1 MHCNICKC
9 KIGCSASGSVTD
21 DPVHGILCKLNPL
34 LTSQKRLFSRRLS
47 GPGHFFRNKVA
58 VVCPESV
65 LMQTAKV
72 GTQRQRGG
80 RNSWVTTLSSRRLSR
95 VLLSQMH
102 YEDAFG
108 VGGEQEC
115 PQHPVVTERC
125 DRWCTAP
132 QNWVLNSSA
141 VTLCNSAGD
150 ILHSPMSLNTKCN
163 PQERAC
169 AHGSVLICC
178 LPGDGVWQSWFSC
191 SAAPLLSNKSLHLT
205 STGSCWSG

>member
-1 MHCNICKC
+1 MFSLRLGYRWPRPWHLVQIE
-9 KIGCSASGSVTD
+9 SVTYL
-21 DPVHGILCKLNPL
+21 PKTSLFPQTFRARPFLPKQGCCGLSWKCLNANSQGGNPKAERWTQQLSHHPL
-34 LTSQKRLFSRRLS
+34 LQKTFQGSAVPDALRRC
-47 GPGHFFRNKVA
+47 FW
-58 VVCPESV
+58 
-65 LMQTAKV
+65 
-72 GTQRQRGG
+72 GG
-80 RNSWVTTLSSRRLSR
+80 
-95 VLLSQMH
+95 
-102 YEDAFG
+102 
-108 VGGEQEC
+108 GGEQEC